1 MADLTGKVAVVTGAS
16 KGIGAAIANALA
28 AAGAAVVVNYAGA
41 MEAASRVVAD
51 IVGKGGRAIAV
62 QGDVSKVADVSRLFA
77 ETKAAFGTIDILVNN
92 AGIGGFSPLEGVT
105 EEDYR
110 RLFDTN
116 VLGAILTTKE
126 ALTHFGP
133 NGGSVINIGSVANV
147 RPTPGSA
154 VYAATKGAIETLTR
168 ALAAELGGRRIR
180 VNTLAPGP
188 VDTEATRGAGL
199 IGSEFEK
206 QIVAGTPLGR
216 LGQPDDVARVVF
228 LASDEAGW
236 VTGAFIPASGGLR

>member
-1 MADLTGKVAVVTGAS
+1 MLGELAVFDVGGDPGSWTTNVREAAVSDDVVTLGKDQLVLIAQRLGQRADEIKQARPPGHDMGAVLDV
-16 KGIGAAIANALA
+16 GVGPEPF
-28 AAGAAVVVNYAGA
+28 GPC
-41 MEAASRVVAD
+41 
-51 IVGKGGRAIAV
+51 IV
-62 QGDVSKVADVSRLFA
+62 
-77 ETKAAFGTIDILVNN
+77 
-92 AGIGGFSPLEGVT
+92 EGVT

-216 LGQPDDVARVVF
+216 LGQPDDVARRVF